1 DLDVETLELLE
12 EQLVS
17 YQGTLLLVSHD
28 REFIDNV
35 VTSTLVFE
43 GGDPNAYVGGYQD
56 WLRQR
61 PEPNR
66 GDDVKTGKL
75 AAPSSKPKPKAK
87 DSGGRKLSYK
97 EELELQA
104 LPEQIETLEAT
115 LGEVQTEL
123 SDPDFYKRPQ
133 DEIADAQRRLQEL
146 EQRLNEH
153 YARWEELAQR
163 ES

>member
-1 DLDVETLELLE
+1 MASRPAAGPGMDLELL
-12 EQLVS
+12 
-17 YQGTLLLVSHD
+17 
-28 REFIDNV
+28 
-35 VTSTLVFE
+35 
-43 GGDPNAYVGGYQD
+43 GDEAVD
-56 WLRQR
+56 A
-61 PEPNR
+61 
-66 GDDVKTGKL
+66 D
-75 AAPSSKPKPKAK
+75 
-87 DSGGRKLSYK
+87 
-97 EELELQA
+97 
-104 LPEQIETLEAT
+104 LEAT